1 MSYLIGQR
9 HFRLDY
15 QLDVPASGLRER
27 DFPRQFAG
35 PRCPTCWRVEQVILQ
50 LFFAMWRCVLLNRRR
65 FFAGLVFI
73 HALISGSPVL
83 SQSKPT
89 PWLPHLGAKLEQFE
103 QAAASLTVE
112 RQSLLRGAAEL
123 IASEIQQGRSVSLN
137 FICTHNS
144 RRSHLAQ
151 VWGAVA
157 AQRYGVSQVHSYSG
171 GTEATACNE
180 RVVRSLRRA
189 GLSVVTESPTDK
201 NPLYLLQFAEDV
213 APIKLFSKRY
223 NDPSNPPSGF
233 VAMMCC
239 SDADEKC
246 PVVSGAIGR
255 IALHYRDPKESD
267 GTKSESATYDQRRD
281 EIAAEMFFLMREVSN
296 KLNL

>member
-1 MSYLIGQR
+1 MSRVSPTIGVTLFLIQ
-9 HFRLDY
+9 
-15 QLDVPASGLRER
+15 
-27 DFPRQFAG
+27 
-35 PRCPTCWRVEQVILQ
+35 T
-50 LFFAMWRCVLLNRRR
+50 
-65 FFAGLVFI
+65 
-73 HALISGSPVL
+73 LISGSPVL

-89 PWLPHLGAKLEQFE
+89 TWLPNLDTKLQQLEQ
-103 QAAASLTVE
+103 ASASLSAD

-123 IASEIQQGRSVSLN
+123 IAAEVQQGRSVSLN

-171 GTEATACNE
+171 GTEETACNE

-189 GLSVVTESPTDK
+189 GLSVVTESPSDK

-213 APIKLFSKRY
+213 APTKLVSKRY
-223 NDPSNPPSGF
+223 NDPSNPSAGF

-246 PVVSGAIGR
+246 PVVTGAIGR

-267 GTKSESATYDQRRD
+267 GTKAESTTYDQRRD

-296 KLNL
+296 KLNP